1 MRVCL
6 CVCVCARAR
15 ACVYNAQSTWSEVQ
29 CCAESPLPP
38 HLASIQLITCMGVH
52 GCAWEILLL
61 LGVHGC
67 AWVCRQRVRVT
78 VLRNRVRH
86 GQGRQGEDQSG
97 QKRSRTHPPTHF
109 FSFFFFFVNVIRD
122 QDSKFPYPLPPDS
135 IFFFPPPPFFP
146 RLTFSLFFEG
156 DE

>member
-1 MRVCL
+1 V
-6 CVCVCARAR
+6 CVCVCV
-15 ACVYNAQSTWSEVQ
+15 CVCVIHLERSTVLRRVP
-29 CCAESPLPP
+29 PLPP
-38 HLASIQLITCMGVH
+38 PCLHTTHHMH
-52 GCAWEILLL
+52 GCAWEILLLL

-97 QKRSRTHPPTHF
+97 QKRSRTHPPHTS

-122 QDSKFPYPLPPDS
+122 PDSKFPYPLPPDS